1 MLLKTRT
8 IIEAMRTHYSREL
21 DPKMSGDTVTIGGW
35 VDNIRLMGGIAFL
48 TVRDKQGFTQV
59 TLPKKKVGA
68 LFDTLGDITKESV
81 VAVTGVLQASEQAPN
96 GIELIPSDIEVLSKA
111 EAPLPMDVSGK
122 LESELETRLDA
133 RFMDLRQPKIAAI
146 FSIRDQ
152 VLTAIRNYM
161 EDAGFIEVHTPK
173 IVSAGAE
180 GGASLFPVEYF
191 EKKAYLSQ
199 SPQLFKQALMA
210 TGLDRIYEIAPA
222 FRAEE
227 SNTTRHVS
235 EFIMLDYEQAFIESM
250 GEPMETLE
258 RCMASVV
265 GHVIKEEKESLD
277 ILEVKLKKP
286 ETPFPRISFAEARK
300 ALAKNGKDV
309 GTDLDTEAEKKLGEL
324 MGKKGYDWYFITEFP
339 ENGKPFYIMEE
350 TDGNSWSFDLDY
362 NGQELASGGQREHRY
377 AELVARMEKLGL
389 KPEDFG
395 FYLNSFKYGM
405 PPHGGGGL
413 GVDRLVQKLLGLS
426 NVRETVLFP
435 RDKTRLVP

>member
-1 MLLKTRT
+1 
-8 IIEAMRTHYSREL
+8 
-21 DPKMSGDTVTIGGW
+21 MSGNTVTIGGW

-48 TVRDKQGFTQV
+48 TVRDKLGFTQV

-81 VAVTGVLQASEQAPN
+81 VAVTGTLQASEQAPN
-96 GIELIPSDIEVLSKA
+96 GIEIIPTDIEVLSKA
-111 EAPLPMDVSGK
+111 ETPLPMDVSGK
-122 LESELETRLDA
+122 LESELETRLDS
-133 RFMDLRQPKIAAI
+133 RFMDLRQPKVTAI

-180 GGASLFPVEYF
+180 GGAALFPVEYF
-191 EKKAYLSQ
+191 GQKAYLSQ

-235 EFIMLDYEQAFIESM
+235 EFLMLDYEQAFIESM

-258 RCMASVV
+258 ECMKSVV
-265 GHVIKEEKESLD
+265 EHVIKEEKASLE
-277 ILEVKLKKP
+277 ILEVKLKVP
-286 ETPFPRISFAEARK
+286 ETPFPRISFAEAKK
-300 ALAKNGKDV
+300 ALAKNGKEIED
-309 GTDLDTEAEKKLGEL
+309 DLDTEAEKKLGEL
-324 MGKKGYDWYFITEFP
+324 MGKKGYDWYFINEFP
-339 ENGKPFYIMEE
+339 AHGKPFYIMEE

-362 NGQELASGGQREHRY
+362 KGQELASGGQREHRY
-377 AELVARMEKLGL
+377 AELVERMKKLGI
-389 KPEDFG
+389 KTNDFG

-413 GVDRLVQKLLGLS
+413 GVDRLVQKLLGLN

>member
-1 MLLKTRT
+1 
-8 IIEAMRTHYSREL
+8 
-21 DPKMSGDTVTIGGW
+21 MSGNTVTIGGW

-48 TVRDKQGFTQV
+48 TVRDKLGFTQV

-81 VAVTGVLQASEQAPN
+81 VAVTGTLQASEQAPN
-96 GIELIPSDIEVLSKA
+96 GIEIIPTDIEVLSKA
-111 EAPLPMDVSGK
+111 ETPLPMDVSGK
-122 LESELETRLDA
+122 LESELETRLDS
-133 RFMDLRQPKIAAI
+133 RFMDLRQPKVTAI

-180 GGASLFPVEYF
+180 GGAALFPVEYF
-191 EKKAYLSQ
+191 GQKAYLSQ

-235 EFIMLDYEQAFIESM
+235 EFLMLDYEQAFIESM

-258 RCMASVV
+258 ECMKSVV
-265 GHVIKEEKESLD
+265 EHVIKEEKASLE
-277 ILEVKLKKP
+277 ILEVKLKVP
-286 ETPFPRISFAEARK
+286 ETPFPRISFAEAKK
-300 ALAKNGKDV
+300 ALAKNGKEIED
-309 GTDLDTEAEKKLGEL
+309 DLDTEAEKKLGEL
-324 MGKKGYDWYFITEFP
+324 MGKKGYDWYFINEFP
-339 ENGKPFYIMEE
+339 AHGKPFYIMEE

-362 NGQELASGGQREHRY
+362 KGQELASGGQREHRY
-377 AELVARMEKLGL
+377 AELVERMKKLGI
-389 KPEDFG
+389 KTNDFG

-413 GVDRLVQKLLGLS
+413 GVDRLVQKLLGLN

-435 RDKTRLVP
+435 RAKTRLVP